1 MNIERWND
9 IFKLLAMVI
18 IADKRVYKEEVDA
31 FVGSAMAIKAAVSDD
46 TLITRDMAF
55 EWFRGHRDEILAL
68 SKTPDYS
75 VTALRIIMSMTDFK
89 HRGAVLRAM
98 VAVSM
103 ADEEFHPSEESM
115 VVIAAA
121 HWKLKLPELK
131 NVKPAQFPKG

>member
-31 FVGSAMAIKAAVSDD
+31 FVNSAMTIKAAVSDD

-75 VTALRIIMSMTDFK
+75 VTALRIIISMTEFE
-89 HRGAVLRAM
+89 HRAAVLSAM

-121 HWKLKLPELK
+121 HWKLNLPELK

>member
-31 FVGSAMAIKAAVSDD
+31 FVDSVMDIKATVNDD

-55 EWFRGHRDEILAL
+55 EWFRGNRDETLAVAK
-68 SKTPDYS
+68 SPEFS
-75 VTALRIIMSMTDFK
+75 VTALKIIMSLNEFE
-89 HRGAVLRAM
+89 HREAILTAM
-98 VAVSM
+98 VTVSM
-103 ADEEFHPSEESM
+103 ADSEFHPSEESL

-121 HWKLKLPELK
+121 HWKLTLSQLT
-131 NVKPAQFPKG
+131 NVRTAKRS